1 MDTGLS
7 QPFLLFIRYNRFR
20 CGRGSKPA
28 NSPPP
33 SCLAGD
39 GLVTMAEA
47 SVVVAALHMQ
57 RVLGQCAEAADYLEH
72 LLRAQLVAAVGR
84 VVTPDDFGQYMAF
97 HYRRLF
103 RLPRAR
109 PRTNGRGPR
118 YHSLPGDMVGRFC
131 ACEHLCFL
139 YKPVGCLTLHR
150 QTPPPTPP
158 RRHGFMSFLKNSTSA
173 PWLQSY

>member
-28 NSPPP
+28 NPPPP

-57 RVLGQCAEAADYLEH
+57 RVLGQYAEAADYLEH
-72 LLRAQLVAAVGR
+72 LLRAQLVTAVGR

-103 RLPRAR
+103 RPPRAR
-109 PRTNGRGPR
+109 PRTQR
-118 YHSLPGDMVGRFC
+118 SLP
-131 ACEHLCFL
+131 
-139 YKPVGCLTLHR
+139 PI
-150 QTPPPTPP
+150 
-158 RRHGFMSFLKNSTSA
+158 SFTA
-173 PWLQSY
+173 R